1 MSAVLSVVRAETMKL
16 LGKRRTYVLAGLYW
30 VLMPVVLL
38 LVGRVIQA
46 NLTGSFLEGEGLAT
60 GNILGAVASPFG
72 MARLALVGPAYM
84 NPSFYMIIAGLYAAL
99 LIGEERSHN
108 MWKTVLVAQPNR
120 LAVYTGKF
128 LTAWLAF
135 AVLVAGALLSA
146 TLFGLLGTT
155 FLQTDASGEW
165 LKLLQMAGIQVL
177 FAAAPIAFA
186 FLVVFLLRNAAL
198 GLVTIF
204 FLPSLLEGLYG
215 LYATLVGFRPVTRL
229 NAIFQALNLQ
239 QTLEE
244 LPRYFFTANLYAPSR
259 GMFTDLLATIGLPGA
274 DQALR
279 GVLGRGVTVADAALV
294 TGGYFLVFALL
305 GFLVFARRDVS

>member
-1 MSAVLSVVRAETMKL
+1 MNAVVSVVRAELLKM
-16 LGKRRTYVLAGLYW
+16 LGKRRTYVLAGVYW
-30 VLMPVVLL
+30 LLMPVVLL

-46 NLTGSFLEGEGLAT
+46 NLSGSFLEGEGIPA
-60 GNILGAVASPFG
+60 GGILGAVASPFG

-84 NPSFYMIIAGLYAAL
+84 NPSFYMIIIGLFAAL

-135 AVLVAGALLSA
+135 AVLVAGGLLFNTA
-146 TLFGLLGTT
+146 FGLLGMT
-155 FLQTDASGEW
+155 FLQTDLSGNW
-165 LKLLQMAGIQVL
+165 LQLLQLAGLQVL
-177 FAAAPIAFA
+177 FGAAPTAFA

-229 NAIFQALNLQ
+229 NALFQALNLQ
-239 QTLEE
+239 QALEE
-244 LPRYFFTANLYAPSR
+244 LPKYFFTANLYAPSLKLFTELLGTLGLGEGAQQMQ
-259 GMFTDLLATIGLPGA
+259 GM
-274 DQALR
+274 
-279 GVLGRGVTVADAALV
+279 LGRIVTLTDAALV
-294 TGGYFLVFALL
+294 TGVYFLVFAAA
-305 GFLVFARRDVS
+305 GFFIFVRRDVS